1 MAGQSELKERL
12 AEPSLAQLRQ
22 RIGVV
27 CKLAPLP
34 AREIDQYIHHRLKAA
49 GHSGASLFTPAAMA
63 VIREFSQGIPR
74 NINALCFNAMSL
86 GFALGKTELDA
97 QILEE
102 AVADLSLEP
111 PDTQSLEDE
120 PETNDFARPLVPIT
134 ENIPSEKAQSVEP
147 DLMPDVVGLSALS
160 AAVGAEAQTVVQ
172 ATAIDPVETPAVR
185 ELNLEQEAKVVP
197 TVQAA
202 NQVETKISAEPSD
215 DPLQNIDLSSYA
227 LLDGIPSKKIP
238 PRVEES
244 YVDQGSPWMS
254 PATHTAMPEPE
265 FDVLKQRLANQS
277 YPVQGTRGEMRRDL
291 VVVGLVTAIFG
302 VAVLAALLW
311 LRPNLGF
318 AMGRPQPEPAATPVS
333 QTVTPPRVEISSP
346 KLAARKTLP
355 IITSAGLTPV
365 ATKRYPLPASVEEA
379 APPELPLDDSVRLQQ
394 LQAVVASTSSQPP
407 LKGSPSAEEAL
418 EPENDINTPLEMT
431 PPVYPESAKQAR
443 LEGTVVLNIVV
454 DKNGKVK
461 RLDPISGDQQLAD
474 AAMKAVSKWRY
485 RPTLVN
491 GKRVQSFKQVEMKF
505 KLDERNPGVSPQVS
519 TQ

>member
-1 MAGQSELKERL
+1 
-12 AEPSLAQLRQ
+12 
-22 RIGVV
+22 
-27 CKLAPLP
+27 
-34 AREIDQYIHHRLKAA
+34 
-49 GHSGASLFTPAAMA
+49 
-63 VIREFSQGIPR
+63 
-74 NINALCFNAMSL
+74 
-86 GFALGKTELDA
+86 
-97 QILEE
+97 
-102 AVADLSLEP
+102 
-111 PDTQSLEDE
+111 
-120 PETNDFARPLVPIT
+120 
-134 ENIPSEKAQSVEP
+134 
-147 DLMPDVVGLSALS
+147 MPDVVGLSALS

-238 PRVEES
+238 TRVEES
-244 YVDQGSPWMS
+244 YVEQGSPWMS

-485 RPTLVN
+485 RPALVN